1 MIKVNL
7 LLVKKKKKQKPLPT
21 FLISTV
27 FITLATVAILA
38 YLIFFFS
45 GRVSARQAK
54 VRENDAKIAELKQKI
69 KDVEDYEKH
78 NADFQKR
85 KEIIET
91 LGKNKSLP
99 VKILDETSNLLP
111 VGVWLTSM
119 EVKGDNISLGC
130 TAFTNT
136 DVVNYVDNLKNSKFF
151 TDVYLQESV
160 QIQAAGLSLYNFRLT
175 YKVKR

>member
-7 LLVKKKKKQKPLPT
+7 LLVKKKKKQKPVPA

-27 FITLATVAILA
+27 FITLTVCAILA

-45 GRVSARQAK
+45 GGVSAREAK
-54 VRENDAKIAELKQKI
+54 VRDNEAKIADLKQKL
-69 KDVEDYEKH
+69 KAVEDYEKH
-78 NADFQKR
+78 NANFQKR

-91 LGKNKSLP
+91 LSKNKSLP
-99 VKILDETSNLLP
+99 VKILDETSSLLP

-119 EVKGDNISLGC
+119 EVKGDNINLGC

-151 TDVYLQESV
+151 SDIYLQESV
-160 QIQAAGLSLYNFRLT
+160 QVQATGISLYNFRLT